1 MRVRALTV
9 AWLGGVLLAG
19 LPGCLVAQETPPVP
33 DSLPV
38 GDSLDSGEPE
48 TGAGETG
55 IDPVVLPVLEAKVRW
70 RAEETGGTRS
80 VSEVRF
86 EETPITWRDVGEWLS
101 TGSGVS
107 VRGSAV
113 SGGEAIS
120 VRGSR
125 PEGVLV
131 LLDGHPLN
139 DPATGRADLSAV
151 PVGSLRSATLVK
163 GASSAR
169 YGSGALSGVLL
180 LESWQ
185 AGKSGSTG
193 AIGISSYGGFA
204 GEVHT
209 QLGGSAGTAS
219 LSLMWDEARN
229 DFEYENRVLPG
240 SPVETRYNTDA
251 SRLSVSTAASTGRW
265 RLGLRYDGSE
275 RGSPGPIG
283 NRLFD
288 EARWADRRAIGT
300 VGWQGAGGGIAG
312 RVGWSESAWDP
323 GTGGAGTGRRS
334 LVLGLGGDAR
344 SGGGLDLELAGR
356 LSVESLRGDDLPGG
370 ARRVLAGVSLAR
382 TVRTGGLDVRPAL
395 SLDGSGGRW
404 AFSPEVGVH
413 APIGAS
419 IAVRAR
425 AGQAFRLPT
434 MADLYLSPAL
444 QVRPNPDLEPERV
457 RIDAEL
463 GLTGNWRLGR
473 YELAAELA
481 GWYRQTENPIVWLAS
496 AAARWSPRNLDH
508 LSSAGFESG
517 LSLST
522 DASSTSGW
530 KIAATGTLDRSRL
543 GFDANRNAM
552 PYRPA
557 SVAALGLHGWSAPLS
572 GRVLL
577 RWTGPRT
584 TTVAGTRSLPGFTTL
599 DLAAAWR
606 LPLGPVPLQLEGRV
620 ENLLD
625 RRYELVELYPEP
637 GRRFSFTLRYR

>member
-1 MRVRALTV
+1 MRRALAV
-9 AWLGGVLLAG
+9 ASLSVFSLYG
-19 LPGCLVAQETPPVP
+19 LPDRLAAQETPPGSDP
-33 DSLPV
+33 LPIADSV
-38 GDSLDSGEPE
+38 ASGEEEPE
-48 TGAGETG
+48 
-55 IDPVVLPVLEAKVRW
+55 PVVLPVLEAKVRW
-70 RAEETGGTRS
+70 RSDVAGSTRS

-86 EETPITWRDVGEWLS
+86 EDAPITWRDVGEWLS
-101 TGSGVS
+101 TGPGVS

-139 DPATGRADLSAV
+139 DPATGRADLSSV

-180 LESWQ
+180 LESRQ
-185 AGKSGSTG
+185 AYESGSTG

-219 LSLMWDEARN
+219 LSVTWDEARN
-229 DFEYENRVLPG
+229 DFEYENRLLPG
-240 SPVETRYNTDA
+240 APVETRTNTDA
-251 SRLSVSTAASTGRW
+251 SRLSVATAASKGRW
-265 RLGLRYDGSE
+265 RLGLRYDGFE

-283 NRLFD
+283 NRVFD
-288 EARWADRRAIGT
+288 DARWADRRAIGT
-300 VGWQGAGGGIAG
+300 LGWQGAGGGLTA

-323 GTGGAGTGRRS
+323 GTGVAGSGRNS
-334 LVLGLGGDAR
+334 LVFGLGGDAR
-344 SGGGLDLELAGR
+344 SGGALDLELAGR
-356 LSVESLRGDDLPGG
+356 LAVESLQGDDLPGG
-370 ARRVLAGVSLAR
+370 ARRLLAGASVGR
-382 TVRTGGLDVRPAL
+382 TVRTGGLELRPAL
-395 SLDGSGGRW
+395 SLDGSEGRW
-404 AFSPEVGVH
+404 AFSPEVGVR
-413 APIGAS
+413 APITAS
-419 IAVRAR
+419 LAVRAR

-444 QVRPNPDLEPERV
+444 QIRPNPDLTPERV

-463 GLTGNWRLGR
+463 GLTGNWTLGR

-481 GWYRQTENPIVWLAS
+481 GWYRQTDDPIVWLAS
-496 AAARWSPRNLDH
+496 AAARWSPRNLDQ
-508 LSSAGFESG
+508 LTSAGLESG

-522 DASSTSGW
+522 EPSSTSGF
-530 KIAATGTLDRSRL
+530 KIAVTGTLDRSRL
-543 GFDANRNAM
+543 GFDSNRNPM
-552 PYRPA
+552 PYRPS
-557 SVAALGLHGWSAPLS
+557 SVAALGLQGWSAPLS

-584 TTVAGTRSLPGFTTL
+584 TTVAGTRSLPGFTTV
-599 DLAAAWR
+599 DLAVAWR
-606 LPLGPVPLQLEGRV
+606 LPLGSVPLQLEGRV
-620 ENLLD
+620 DNLLD
-625 RRYELVELYPEP
+625 HYYELVELYPEP
-637 GRRFSFTLRYR
+637 GRRFSLTLRYR